1 MAETP
6 WIEAIDFGPH
16 YLRVSFQDQA
26 EAKESSRSIRS
37 LEFSL
42 QAARQKHKLKLEL
55 TNYAKESIYSQSGV
69 LRCALLLL
77 KELHLALV
85 LLRSLFGVERAEVA
99 ALAGLGILLARIETI
114 LAGF

>member
-1 MAETP
+1 MN
-6 WIEAIDFGPH
+6 
-16 YLRVSFQDQA
+16 S
-26 EAKESSRSIRS
+26 K
-37 LEFSL
+37 
-42 QAARQKHKLKLEL
+42 L
-55 TNYAKESIYSQSGV
+55 TNYPKESIYGESGL

-85 LLRSLFGVERAEVA
+85 LLRPFFGVERAEVA